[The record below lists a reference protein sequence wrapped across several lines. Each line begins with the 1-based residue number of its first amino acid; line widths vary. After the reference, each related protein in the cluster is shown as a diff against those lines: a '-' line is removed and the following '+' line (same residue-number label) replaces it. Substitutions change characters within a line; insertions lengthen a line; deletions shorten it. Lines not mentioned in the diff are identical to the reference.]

1 MQDSK
6 NIFLIKKK
14 NLCKENDG
22 SFNLTIL
29 LNIYQLN
36 LLIYVNGSMLKSFKK
51 LILYL
56 CDCRDI

>member
-36 LLIYVNGSMLKSFKK
+36 LLIYVNGSMLLFKFIF
-51 LILYL
+51 L
-56 CDCRDI
+56 